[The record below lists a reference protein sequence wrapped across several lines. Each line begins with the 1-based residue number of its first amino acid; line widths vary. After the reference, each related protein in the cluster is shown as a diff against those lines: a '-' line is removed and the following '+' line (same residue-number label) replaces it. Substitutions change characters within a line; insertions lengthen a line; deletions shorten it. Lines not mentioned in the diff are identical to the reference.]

1 MLEWAC
7 YKKIAYELKVSER
20 ITLRVVQNRDSHG
33 ASPWY
38 LTLDGAG
45 SDPETSK
52 PWADALACDLPDAV
66 AKSSALRWAR
76 AIVDAFAAAQTEA
89 ARALA
94 EGVR

>member
-33 ASPWY
+33 ASPW
-38 LTLDGAG
+38 
-45 SDPETSK
+45 
-52 PWADALACDLPDAV
+52 
-66 AKSSALRWAR
+66 
-76 AIVDAFAAAQTEA
+76 A